1 MTLYIDSLVSE
12 GLLDHK
18 SHRTQTAI
26 TTVSLGTITL
36 TVASEEIQVL
46 QGSTAGQIMQ
56 LPRGLDLTVGYQYQ
70 FNNDST
76 QNVTIKDGFGNSIL
90 LLASTYRA
98 FFVLVDASSAAG
110 VWSVFTVT
118 KTPTTTEQFLVTY
131 PGTGLTVNYT
141 GGNVHFNATFYNVA
155 SGAIA
160 LPDSTTNGWI
170 YVTTAGAVAATA
182 SLPSSTGTVGV
193 VPLYKFTTTGGA
205 VTQLVDERQDDESN
219 LVWGTVGQIS
229 SITYN
234 GSTAAGTLDVYARA
248 DHTHGANLPLY
259 AAGAVAQGSFTG
271 AGNLTAAVTLSP
283 AFPSTAYA
291 VTVTGTD
298 GRSWIVTN
306 IATTGFTINAQAHQ
320 PLSGPVYWQASMN
333 GQSS

>member
-18 SHRTQTAI
+18 SHRTQTLI
-26 TTVSLGTITL
+26 TTVSAGTVTL
-36 TVASEEIQVL
+36 TVSSEEIQIL
-46 QGSTAGQIMQ
+46 QGSISGQIMK
-56 LPRGLDLTVGYQYQ
+56 LPSGLTLTQGYQYQ

-76 QNVTIKDGFGNSIL
+76 QNVTIQDGSGASIL
-90 LLASTYRA
+90 LLAPTYRA
-98 FFVLVDASSAAG
+98 FFVLTDATSIAG
-110 VWSVFTVT
+110 AWSIFTVP
-118 KTPTTTEQFLVTY
+118 KTPATTEQFLVTY

-155 SGAIA
+155 GGAIA

-170 YVTTAGAVAATA
+170 YVTTSGVVAATA

-219 LVWGTVGQIS
+219 LVWGTIGQIS

-248 DHTHGANLPLY
+248 DHVHGANLPLY
-259 AAGAVAQGSFTG
+259 AAGSVAAGSFSG
-271 AGNLTAAVTLSP
+271 PGNLTAAVTLSP
-283 AFPSTAYA
+283 AFPSTNYA

-298 GRSWIVTN
+298 GRSWVVTN
-306 IATTGFTINAQAHQ
+306 IATTGFIINAQAKAA
-320 PLSGPVYWQASMN
+320 LSGPCFWQAILN